1 MGGLR
6 KFVDKIKPTFSE
18 GGKLSFLASTFDAF
32 ETFLFVPNTTTSR
45 GAHIRDC
52 NDMKRT
58 MIVVVVAL
66 MPALLFGMYNTGY
79 QVGMTGWAA
88 FWFGFLEVLPMIVVS
103 YVVGLGIEFFFA
115 QKRGHEVN
123 EGFLI
128 SDSNERI
135 RNAKVCRVLTKVY
148 GLYFAP
154 KNSKARNKSRLR
166 PHQLRKYNLRS
177 SVLDARAN
185 SRSWNSFFSILKGL
199 GIDMRFNHAENS
211 DKICGISFCQDE
223 YSMAGSKLD
232 RDLSF
237 NSLCATLGNVAAELI
252 IQPHQAII
260 PSGGGG
266 GTNNEQG
273 WRNDKDKDNQ
283 RNEPFYKTSK
293 RRR

>member
-103 YVVGLGIEFFFA
+103 YVVGLGIQADF
-115 QKRGHEVN
+115 QGLQH
-123 EGFLI
+123 
-128 SDSNERI
+128 SI
-135 RNAKVCRVLTKVY
+135 RHLRQGGLRRYGYECLQSRVGGACIRVFRLHA
-148 GLYFAP
+148 LYF
-154 KNSKARNKSRLR
+154 
-166 PHQLRKYNLRS
+166 
-177 SVLDARAN
+177 
-185 SRSWNSFFSILKGL
+185 G
-199 GIDMRFNHAENS
+199 
-211 DKICGISFCQDE
+211 
-223 YSMAGSKLD
+223 
-232 RDLSF
+232 
-237 NSLCATLGNVAAELI
+237 
-252 IQPHQAII
+252 
-260 PSGGGG
+260 
-266 GTNNEQG
+266 
-273 WRNDKDKDNQ
+273 
-283 RNEPFYKTSK
+283 
-293 RRR
+293 